1 MLQNQFGQATDNN
14 GMFCFLNIFFL
25 FCVCIAV
32 TQLKKHMQ
40 EERDFFTSAPILFK
54 SKNFVFYL
62 EVGVCAERD
71 VTQEVSREQT

>member
-1 MLQNQFGQATDNN
+1 
-14 GMFCFLNIFFL
+14 
-25 FCVCIAV
+25 
-32 TQLKKHMQ
+32 MQ

-62 EVGVCAERD
+62 EVGVRAERD

>member
-1 MLQNQFGQATDNN
+1 
-14 GMFCFLNIFFL
+14 
-25 FCVCIAV
+25 
-32 TQLKKHMQ
+32 MQ

-71 VTQEVSREQT
+71 VTQEVPREQT